1 MVIGHEITHHFD
13 DRGRQY
19 DAVGNLKDW
28 WAPEDAAA
36 YKARADRVAD
46 FYSRYEVLPGLRING
61 RQMLGENISDL
72 GGINIAFD
80 ALQLSLKRQ
89 NATAADAGAAA
100 KQFFTTNALIW
111 RGKQRPEALEQQ
123 IRTGQHS
130 PGPFR
135 VRGPLSNMP
144 AFAQTYGCK
153 PGDGMVAADP
163 VSVW

>member
-1 MVIGHEITHHFD
+1 
-13 DRGRQY
+13 
-19 DAVGNLKDW
+19 
-28 WAPEDAAA
+28 
-36 YKARADRVAD
+36 
-46 FYSRYEVLPGLRING
+46 
-61 RQMLGENISDL
+61 MLGENISDL